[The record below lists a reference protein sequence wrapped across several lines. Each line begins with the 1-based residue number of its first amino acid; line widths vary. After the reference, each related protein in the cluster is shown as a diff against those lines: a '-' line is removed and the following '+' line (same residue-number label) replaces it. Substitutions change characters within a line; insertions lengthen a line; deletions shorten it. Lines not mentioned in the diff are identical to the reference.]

1 MKQQF
6 KQQDF
11 GPKAPGELAPPASTS
26 NRSVSPFNP
35 NEQSLRELIKA
46 QLPRRKAGTDLI
58 QAIKA
63 SIKKTPA

>member
-11 GPKAPGELAPPASTS
+11 GPKAPGEQAPPSIPA

-35 NEQSLRELIKA
+35 NEQSFREMVKA
-46 QLPRRKAGTDLI
+46 RLPRRKAGTDLI
-58 QAIKA
+58 MAIKA